1 MRPANIESAR
11 RIVLSATAGA
21 GITRCAHCNIA
32 LVQLQRTHRH
42 LARGLMRDRGIA
54 VERLLLNTKNTM
66 LNLIAIGHRTAT
78 QHRRGARDIGN
89 RRGDHTRRQRLSRR
103 NRHAPSARALDNI
116 TRQLLVMCG
125 NLLKRVRHT
134 HQDLDRKDDL
144 AAVPEVLGARDNG
157 QDNGNGVQEAR
168 HRVDAE
174 R

>member
-1 MRPANIESAR
+1 MR
-11 RIVLSATAGA
+11 
-21 GITRCAHCNIA
+21 H
-32 LVQLQRTHRH
+32 
-42 LARGLMRDRGIA
+42 RGIA

-134 HQDLDRKDDL
+134 H
-144 AAVPEVLGARDNG
+144 
-157 QDNGNGVQEAR
+157 
-168 HRVDAE
+168 
-174 R
+174 